1 MYNIYTRD
9 NKMNLVI
16 MNIVRRLLKQVHIDQ
31 LNFR

>member
-1 MYNIYTRD
+1 MCNIYTRD